1 MENIKAQKLLN
12 NIQRDLMRNG
22 IITNTI
28 VADLKD
34 LRKLVVEE
42 NIPLLAKVTRLTYE
56 HIAEHDDFLIAIP
69 DDEPLELEEEE
80 TEDETETEVEENE
93 GETETEVE
101 ENEEETETEV
111 EETETEVEETEN
123 VTGQESL
130 EYMLSLMAEHSNKLN
145 EMELRDY
152 VKALKEHAGE
162 DY

>member
-1 MENIKAQKLLN
+1 
-12 NIQRDLMRNG
+12 MRNG

-28 VADLKD
+28 VEDLKD

-42 NIPLLAKVTRLTYE
+42 NIPLLAKVTRLTHE
-56 HIAEHDDFLIAIP
+56 HISEHDDFLIAIP
-69 DDEPLELEEEE
+69 DDEPLELDEDNNEEENEEAEEE
-80 TEDETETEVEENE
+80 TEIIETED
-93 GETETEVE
+93 
-101 ENEEETETEV
+101 
-111 EETETEVEETEN
+111 

>member
-1 MENIKAQKLLN
+1 
-12 NIQRDLMRNG
+12 MRNG

-28 VADLKD
+28 VEDLKD

-42 NIPLLAKVTRLTYE
+42 NIPLLAKVTRLTFE

-69 DDEPLELEEEE
+69 DDEPLELDEDAEEE
-80 TEDETETEVEENE
+80 TEIVETED
-93 GETETEVE
+93 
-101 ENEEETETEV
+101 
-111 EETETEVEETEN
+111 

-130 EYMLSLMAEHSNKLN
+130 EYMLSLMAEHSNKVN

>member
-12 NIQRDLMRNG
+12 KIQRDLMRNG

-28 VADLKD
+28 VEDLKE

-56 HIAEHDDFLIAIP
+56 HIEENDDFLIAIP
-69 DDEPLELEEEE
+69 DDEPLELDNESEEDTEAAEE
-80 TEDETETEVEENE
+80 TERETEEIK
-93 GETETEVE
+93 
-101 ENEEETETEV
+101 
-111 EETETEVEETEN
+111 
-123 VTGQESL
+123 GQESL
-130 EYMLSLMAEHSNKLN
+130 EYMLSLMGEHTNKLN

-152 VKALKEHAGE
+152 VKALKEEAGE

>member
-1 MENIKAQKLLN
+1 
-12 NIQRDLMRNG
+12 MRNG
-22 IITNTI
+22 IISNTL
-28 VADLKD
+28 VEDLKE

-56 HIAEHDDFLIAIP
+56 HIDEHEDFLIAIP
-69 DDEPLELEEEE
+69 DDEPLEVDEE
-80 TEDETETEVEENE
+80 TEETEIV
-93 GETETEVE
+93 ETED
-101 ENEEETETEV
+101 
-111 EETETEVEETEN
+111 

-145 EMELRDY
+145 EMELREY

>member
-1 MENIKAQKLLN
+1 
-12 NIQRDLMRNG
+12 MRNG
-22 IITNTI
+22 IISNTL
-28 VADLKD
+28 VEDLKE

-56 HIAEHDDFLIAIP
+56 HIDEHEDFLIAIP
-69 DDEPLELEEEE
+69 DDEPLEVDEE
-80 TEDETETEVEENE
+80 TEETEVV
-93 GETETEVE
+93 ETED
-101 ENEEETETEV
+101 
-111 EETETEVEETEN
+111 

-145 EMELRDY
+145 EMELREY

>member
-1 MENIKAQKLLN
+1 LENIKAQKLLN
-12 NIQRDLMRNG
+12 KIQRDLMRNG

-28 VADLKD
+28 VEDLKD

-42 NIPLLAKVTRLTYE
+42 NIPLLAKVTRLTFE

-69 DDEPLELEEEE
+69 DDEPLELDEDAEEE
-80 TEDETETEVEENE
+80 TEIVETED
-93 GETETEVE
+93 
-101 ENEEETETEV
+101 
-111 EETETEVEETEN
+111 

-130 EYMLSLMAEHSNKLN
+130 EYMLSLMAEHSNKVN

>member
-12 NIQRDLMRNG
+12 KIQRDLMRNG

-28 VADLKD
+28 VEDLKD

-42 NIPLLAKVTRLTYE
+42 NIPLLAKVTRLTFE

-69 DDEPLELEEEE
+69 DDEPLELDEDAEEE
-80 TEDETETEVEENE
+80 TEIVETED
-93 GETETEVE
+93 
-101 ENEEETETEV
+101 
-111 EETETEVEETEN
+111 

-130 EYMLSLMAEHSNKLN
+130 EYMLSLMAEHSNKVN

>member
-12 NIQRDLMRNG
+12 KIQRDLMRNG

-28 VADLKD
+28 VEDLKD
-34 LRKLVVEE
+34 LRQLVVEE

-56 HIAEHDDFLIAIP
+56 HINEHDDFLIAIP
-69 DDEPLELEEEE
+69 DDEPLEL
-80 TEDETETEVEENE
+80 DEEVE
-93 GETETEVE
+93 
-101 ENEEETETEV
+101 ETEV
-111 EETETEVEETEN
+111 EETDDI
-123 VTGQESL
+123 TGQESL

>member
-1 MENIKAQKLLN
+1 LENIKAQKLLN
-12 NIQRDLMRNG
+12 KIQRDLMRNG

-28 VADLKD
+28 VEDLKE
-34 LRKLVVEE
+34 LRELVVEE

-56 HIAEHDDFLIAIP
+56 HINEHDDFLIAIP
-69 DDEPLELEEEE
+69 DDEPLELDEEEEEEE
-80 TEDETETEVEENE
+80 TEVVETED
-93 GETETEVE
+93 
-101 ENEEETETEV
+101 
-111 EETETEVEETEN
+111 

>member
-12 NIQRDLMRNG
+12 KIQRDLMRNG

-28 VADLKD
+28 VEDLKE

-42 NIPLLAKVTRLTYE
+42 NIPLLAKVTRLAYE
-56 HIAEHDDFLIAIP
+56 HINENDDFLIAIP
-69 DDEPLELEEEE
+69 DDEPLELDEEAEVDTEIVE
-80 TEDETETEVEENE
+80 TED
-93 GETETEVE
+93 
-101 ENEEETETEV
+101 
-111 EETETEVEETEN
+111 

-130 EYMLSLMAEHSNKLN
+130 EYMLSLMAEHSNKVN
-145 EMELRDY
+145 EIELRDY